1 MMRRTSLLCQDIYLI
16 PLDNYRDLRA
26 KQSRIT
32 SVLKRDPATKID
44 LARPLAEECGLWN
57 GNCLVRV
64 GQLHP
69 GIPLPALSALS
80 ALPAFPR
87 GAIA

>member
-57 GNCLVRV
+57 GELFGPRRSIAPWYSVAGAV
-64 GQLHP
+64 G
-69 GIPLPALSALS
+69 ALSVAGVS
-80 ALPAFPR
+80 
-87 GAIA
+87 